1 MSKRYRKK
9 NEREIQMDKVDLHKA
24 VIAKEEHLTNLI
36 HCLCNLDL
44 AEERISQ
51 DNVLIGHL
59 WGGLSAA
66 EQKNTSP
73 RDHYRKETQ

>member
-9 NEREIQMDKVDLHKA
+9 NEREKQIDKDDLHKA
-24 VIAKEEHLTNLI
+24 VVAKEEHLTNLI
-36 HCLCNLDL
+36 HCLCDLDL

-59 WGGLSAA
+59 WGGLSPA
-66 EQKNTSP
+66 EQENTSP
-73 RDHYRKETQ
+73 HEHYKKESP